1 MKTRHSSIDTAALSR
16 AQGCLLGQL
25 AGDALG
31 SLVEFQT
38 PEQIR
43 RDHPNG
49 VRELADGGM
58 WDTIAG
64 QPLYGAGTRF
74 LPSGPKACWTAAR
87 HRDETVWSVPGQN
100 GTGQ

>member
-1 MKTRHSSIDTAALSR
+1 MASTTQICHKVLDIGMLSR

-43 RDHPNG
+43 QKYPNREFGDRQIMFLSERLDHFF
-49 VRELADGGM
+49 
-58 WDTIAG
+58 
-64 QPLYGAGTRF
+64 Y
-74 LPSGPKACWTAAR
+74 
-87 HRDETVWSVPGQN
+87 
-100 GTGQ
+100 